1 MSAFKKSLLVAG
13 VAMILSNNVFAD
25 EGHGIVKFKGE
36 VISAPC
42 SIKPGDEDLTVNLG
56 EVADTV
62 LKSDQKSLAEPF
74 TIHLQD
80 CMLSQGGT
88 TYSKAK
94 VTFTTA
100 NTMTGQTDLLKN
112 TKETEIGG
120 ATGVGVRIL
129 DSQSGEVTLGTPVVI
144 TFNNTNSYQELNFK
158 ARMESQAKMLPRA
171 TFTLR
176 LTIRLLTSNH
186 IRPGSPGH
194 IINGLMIS
202 GTDV

>member
-1 MSAFKKSLLVAG
+1 M
-13 VAMILSNNVFAD
+13 
-25 EGHGIVKFKGE
+25 
-36 VISAPC
+36 
-42 SIKPGDEDLTVNLG
+42 
-56 EVADTV
+56 
-62 LKSDQKSLAEPF
+62 AEPF

-80 CMLSQGGT
+80 CMLSRGGT

-144 TFNNTNSYQELNFK
+144 TFNNTNSYQKPNFK
-158 ARMESQAKMLPRA
+158 ARMESPSKDATPGNVYAQADYKIA
-171 TFTLR
+171 YE
-176 LTIRLLTSNH
+176 
-186 IRPGSPGH
+186 
-194 IINGLMIS
+194 
-202 GTDV
+202 

>member
-88 TYSKAK
+88 TIQKRR
-94 VTFTTA
+94 
-100 NTMTGQTDLLKN
+100 LLSPQ
-112 TKETEIGG
+112 
-120 ATGVGVRIL
+120 RIL
-129 DSQSGEVTLGTPVVI
+129 
-144 TFNNTNSYQELNFK
+144 
-158 ARMESQAKMLPRA
+158 
-171 TFTLR
+171 
-176 LTIRLLTSNH
+176 
-186 IRPGSPGH
+186 
-194 IINGLMIS
+194 
-202 GTDV
+202 

>member
-1 MSAFKKSLLVAG
+1 ENEG
-13 VAMILSNNVFAD
+13 DMIFPAETMTVEQMALTIRHGSGIVCLCITED
-25 EGHGIVKFKGE
+25 RGIVKFKGE

-100 NTMTGQTDLLKN
+100 NTMTGQSDLLKN

-158 ARMESQAKMLPRA
+158 ARMESPSKDATPGNVYAQADYKIA
-171 TFTLR
+171 YE
-176 LTIRLLTSNH
+176 
-186 IRPGSPGH
+186 
-194 IINGLMIS
+194 
-202 GTDV
+202 

>member
-1 MSAFKKSLLVAG
+1 MIIRPRPHGWQLLYILRGSIVKAIAPK
-13 VAMILSNNVFAD
+13 VLAILILSIAVAAVV
-25 EGHGIVKFKGE
+25 ELAPPTGIERVS
-36 VISAPC
+36 V
-42 SIKPGDEDLTVNLG
+42 T
-56 EVADTV
+56 
-62 LKSDQKSLAEPF
+62 PF
-74 TIHLQD
+74 TLLGLVLSIFLSFRNSACYDRWWEGRKLWGQLVLQD

-158 ARMESQAKMLPRA
+158 ARMEPASKDATPGNVYAQADHKIA
-171 TFTLR
+171 YE
-176 LTIRLLTSNH
+176 
-186 IRPGSPGH
+186 
-194 IINGLMIS
+194 
-202 GTDV
+202 

>member
-144 TFNNTNSYQELNFK
+144 TFNNTNKL
-158 ARMESQAKMLPRA
+158 
-171 TFTLR
+171 
-176 LTIRLLTSNH
+176 
-186 IRPGSPGH
+186 
-194 IINGLMIS
+194 S
-202 GTDV
+202 GTELQSSYGIPKQRCYPGQRLRSG

>member
-1 MSAFKKSLLVAG
+1 M
-13 VAMILSNNVFAD
+13 
-25 EGHGIVKFKGE
+25 
-36 VISAPC
+36 
-42 SIKPGDEDLTVNLG
+42 
-56 EVADTV
+56 
-62 LKSDQKSLAEPF
+62 AEPF

-144 TFNNTNSYQELNFK
+144 TFNNTNSYQELSFQSSYGIPK
-158 ARMESQAKMLPRA
+158 QRCYPGQR
-171 TFTLR
+171 LR
-176 LTIRLLTSNH
+176 
-186 IRPGSPGH
+186 
-194 IINGLMIS
+194 S
-202 GTDV
+202 G

>member
-100 NTMTGQTDLLKN
+100 NTMT
-112 TKETEIGG
+112 EIGG

-158 ARMESQAKMLPRA
+158 ARMESPSKDATPGNVYAQADYKIA
-171 TFTLR
+171 YE
-176 LTIRLLTSNH
+176 
-186 IRPGSPGH
+186 
-194 IINGLMIS
+194 
-202 GTDV
+202 

>member
-100 NTMTGQTDLLKN
+100 NTMTGQSDLLKN

-144 TFNNTNSYQELNFK
+144 TFNNTNSYQELNFNPDALAHEERIIVHMFSALDFK
-158 ARMESQAKMLPRA
+158 ARMESPSKDATPGNVYAQADYKIA
-171 TFTLR
+171 YE
-176 LTIRLLTSNH
+176 
-186 IRPGSPGH
+186 
-194 IINGLMIS
+194 
-202 GTDV
+202 

>member
-100 NTMTGQTDLLKN
+100 NTGNDSNLL
-112 TKETEIGG
+112 I
-120 ATGVGVRIL
+120 VFYVQIMPDDFVMQLHR
-129 DSQSGEVTLGTPVVI
+129 
-144 TFNNTNSYQELNFK
+144 F
-158 ARMESQAKMLPRA
+158 
-171 TFTLR
+171 
-176 LTIRLLTSNH
+176 
-186 IRPGSPGH
+186 
-194 IINGLMIS
+194 
-202 GTDV
+202 

>member
-1 MSAFKKSLLVAG
+1 MISMTKADLRLAVQRLISSSIVMLMS
-13 VAMILSNNVFAD
+13 
-25 EGHGIVKFKGE
+25 
-36 VISAPC
+36 VISTHYDL
-42 SIKPGDEDLTVNLG
+42 SRISVGHYNLTVNLG

-158 ARMESQAKMLPRA
+158 ARMESPSKDATPGNVYAQADYKIA
-171 TFTLR
+171 YE
-176 LTIRLLTSNH
+176 
-186 IRPGSPGH
+186 
-194 IINGLMIS
+194 
-202 GTDV
+202 